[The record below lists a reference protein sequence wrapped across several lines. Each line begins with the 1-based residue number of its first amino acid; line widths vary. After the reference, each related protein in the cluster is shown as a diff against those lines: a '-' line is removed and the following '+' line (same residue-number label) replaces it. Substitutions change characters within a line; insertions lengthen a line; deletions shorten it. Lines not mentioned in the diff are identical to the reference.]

1 MPDFAVVFDGIGSSI
16 IGAIVGAVV
25 SAAISIPV
33 SYKAGQRS
41 VKQTQKAGD
50 GANQVQIG
58 EIDGR

>member
-50 GANQVQIG
+50 GATQVQMG
-58 EIDGR
+58 KIDDR